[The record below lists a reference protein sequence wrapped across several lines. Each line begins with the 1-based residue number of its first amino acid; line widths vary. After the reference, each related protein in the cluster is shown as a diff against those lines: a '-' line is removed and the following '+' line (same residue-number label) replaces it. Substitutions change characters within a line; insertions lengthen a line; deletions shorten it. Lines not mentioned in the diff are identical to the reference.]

1 MNHNF
6 IRPREFQK
14 QVTTRLDG
22 KLRKSQILRLWL
34 DFGQIIWDI
43 GASFLVIDAHPGS
56 KCHPLTLTWIKSCF
70 FSSFCLD
77 LQLRIGSVLFGGQR
91 TEQKEK

>member
-34 DFGQIIWDI
+34 DFGQIILDI

-56 KCHPLTLTWIKSCF
+56 KCHPLRHTDLDEIVF

-77 LQLRIGSVLFGGQR
+77 LQIAA
-91 TEQKEK
+91 